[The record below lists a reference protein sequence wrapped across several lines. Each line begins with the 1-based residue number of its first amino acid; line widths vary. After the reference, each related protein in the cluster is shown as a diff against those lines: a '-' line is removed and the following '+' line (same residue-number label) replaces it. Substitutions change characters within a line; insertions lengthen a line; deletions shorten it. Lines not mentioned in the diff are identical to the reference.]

1 MLSKEEAKE
10 FVIKTINHGNPERIK
25 EVMKR
30 YYAFLKT
37 AKPEIIDPIYEE
49 AIKIFGPDKHV

>member
-1 MLSKEEAKE
+1 MTKEEAIE
-10 FVIKTINHGNPERIK
+10 FVHKTLATGNKDRIQL
-25 EVMKR
+25 VLKR

-49 AIKIFGPDKHV
+49 AIRIFGPDKHV

>member
-1 MLSKEEAKE
+1 MLSKEEAKA
-10 FVIKTINHGNPERIK
+10 FVIKTINQGNLERIK

-30 YYAFLKT
+30 YFKYLKT

-49 AIKIFGPDKHV
+49 AIRIFGPDKHV